1 MPFKFGE
8 RSLRE
13 LEGVNPKLQA
23 VVHRALEL
31 SELDFAV
38 TDGLRTREE
47 QAKLVES
54 GASQTLNSK
63 HLTGDAV
70 DLVAYVN
77 GKPRFEFVPACTI
90 AAAVRKAAQELNVS
104 IRWGCAWDI
113 NFTDSLADPET
124 VMDGYVARRKAA
136 GKKPFLDS
144 PHFELIG

>member
-1 MPFKFGE
+1 MNFKFGE

-13 LEGVNPKLQA
+13 LEGVNPELVA
-23 VVHRALEL
+23 LVHRALEL
-31 SELDFAV
+31 SELDFGV

-47 QAKLVES
+47 QAALVTS

-77 GKPRFEFVPACTI
+77 GKPRFEFIPACTV
-90 AAAVRKAAQELNVS
+90 AAAMRKAAQEQGVN

-124 VMDGYVARRKAA
+124 IMDGYIARRKAA

-144 PHFELIG
+144 PHYELI

>member
-1 MPFKFGE
+1 MPFKFGQK
-8 RSLRE
+8 SLRE
-13 LEGVNPKLQA
+13 LEGVNPRLVA

-31 SELDFAV
+31 SELDFGI

-47 QAKLVES
+47 QQALLES

-77 GKPRFEFVPACTI
+77 GKPRFEFIPAFTV
-90 AAAVRKAAQELNVS
+90 AAAIRKAAKEMGVALK
-104 IRWGCAWDI
+104 WGCAWDI
-113 NFTDSLADPET
+113 NFTESLADPET
-124 VMDGYVARRKAA
+124 VMEGYIARRQAA

-144 PHFELIG
+144 PHYELI